1 MPPRAGFP
9 HLRAKSRIG
18 CTHQMIHV
26 DEAIA
31 RVLRNAPGPVHGSL
45 ETVSFLEAVGRV
57 LARDVESPGDLPPF
71 SRSTVDGFAVLGPV
85 AIGERLEVV
94 GESAAGRPFQGIL
107 EPAKA
112 VRIFTG
118 AKLPA
123 VATTE
128 SDLGVIMVEDTT
140 LDGDCVVLRAAVRAG
155 QNVSK
160 QGEDRRK
167 GDVALRE
174 GALLGAG
181 HIALLAS
188 IGATS
193 LPVRPRVRV
202 AILPTGSELVAPAAE
217 PKDGCI
223 RESNSSMLAALVRL
237 AGAEPVDLGIVV
249 DDKAA
254 ITNAARRGLES
265 DFLLLSGGSS
275 VGDYDFTPE
284 VLEELGVAVHFDRIA
299 LKPGKP
305 TLFGTRDDRM
315 IFGLPGNPISAF
327 VTFHLFVRP
336 AIVARAGGPRR
347 APPRFAARLAGSV
360 KRAKERDMVLPATLS
375 LERGEFVAKFT
386 GWHGSG
392 DVTCLIGADALVFV
406 PRGERIAEAGS
417 ACEVT
422 PLDSGALGA
431 YSMGISS

>member
-1 MPPRAGFP
+1 
-9 HLRAKSRIG
+9 
-18 CTHQMIHV
+18 MIHV

-31 RVLRNAPGPVHGSL
+31 RVLRTAPGPVHGSE
-45 ETVSFLEAVGRV
+45 ETVSLEDAVGRV
-57 LARDVESPGDLPPF
+57 LARDVVAAGDLPPF
-71 SRSTVDGFAVLGPV
+71 SRSTVDGFAVIGPV
-85 AIGERLEVV
+85 ESGQRRRVI
-94 GESAAGRPFQGIL
+94 GESAAGRPFSGLL
-107 EPAKA
+107 EPTTA

-140 LDGDCVVLRAAVRAG
+140 REGESVVLGAAVRAG
-155 QNVSK
+155 QNVSRR
-160 QGEDRRK
+160 GEDRRA
-167 GDVALRE
+167 GEVAVRE
-174 GALLGAG
+174 GARLGAG

-188 IGATS
+188 IGAVS

-202 AILPTGSELVAPAAE
+202 AILPTGSELVAPAEE

-249 DDKAA
+249 DDRAE
-254 ITNAARRGLES
+254 ITNAARRGLEN
-265 DFLLLSGGSS
+265 DLLLLSGGSS

-284 VLEELGVAVHFDRIA
+284 VLEELGVEVHFDRIA

-305 TLFGTRDDRM
+305 TLFGTRSDRVV
-315 IFGLPGNPISAF
+315 FGLPGNPISAF

-336 AIVARAGGPRR
+336 AIVARGGGPRR
-347 APPRFAARLAGSV
+347 APPRFAARLATPV
-360 KRAKERDMVLPATLS
+360 KRAKERDQVLPAS
-375 LERGEFVAKFT
+375 LALEHGEFVAKFT

-392 DVTCLIGADALVFV
+392 DVTCLIEADALVFV
-406 PRGERIAEAGS
+406 PRGEGIAEAGS

-422 PLDSGALGA
+422 PLDSGVLGA
-431 YSMGISS
+431 YSLGISS